1 MILTIYI
8 VEPQW
13 GFLRLWHRFVPRK
26 DSIGLATNKAP
37 VDSRH
42 VVLLEE
48 REDGLEIA
56 SIATCH
62 ILGADHRAV
71 ILTERVDT
79 LAMDV
84 GVAIVVVGDDIGVS
98 QLEVV
103 EFGTLHKPYAYSER
117 LAHLAFACPSEDI
130 AQ

>member
-1 MILTIYI
+1 MILAEDI
-8 VEPQW
+8 VEPERW
-13 GFLRLWHRFVPRK
+13 LLHLRHRLVPRK
-26 DSIGLATNKAP
+26 DGIGLATDKAP

-48 REDGLEIA
+48 GEDGLEIA
-56 SIATCH
+56 AIAACH

-71 ILTERVDT
+71 ILAERVDT
-79 LAMDV
+79 LAMDI
-84 GVAIVVVGDDIGVS
+84 GVAIVVVGDDIGVC

-103 EFGTLHKPYAYSER
+103 EFGTLHKPYAYGER
-117 LAHLAFACPSEDI
+117 LADLTFACPSEDI